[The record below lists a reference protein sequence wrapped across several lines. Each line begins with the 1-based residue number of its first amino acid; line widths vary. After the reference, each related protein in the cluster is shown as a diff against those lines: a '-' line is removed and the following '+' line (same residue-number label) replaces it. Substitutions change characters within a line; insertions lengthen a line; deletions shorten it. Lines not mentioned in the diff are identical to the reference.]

1 MAGQSAVA
9 DLIAERAQN
18 DHLNVPPKKTLA
30 EVLCE
35 IPAVGLDEDFER
47 VHD

>member
-1 MAGQSAVA
+1 MAGQPAEA

-18 DHLNVPPKKTLA
+18 DHLNVPPKTLA
-30 EVLCE
+30 EVLRE